1 MIHKFDIF
9 LRPLLLYPFKIES
22 SKNVHKN
29 VSTNDPVVIINSL
42 QIEFDI
48 VIEWEKNLF
57 SKKWSSI
64 LEFS

>member
-48 VIEWEKNLF
+48 VIE
-57 SKKWSSI
+57 
-64 LEFS
+64 